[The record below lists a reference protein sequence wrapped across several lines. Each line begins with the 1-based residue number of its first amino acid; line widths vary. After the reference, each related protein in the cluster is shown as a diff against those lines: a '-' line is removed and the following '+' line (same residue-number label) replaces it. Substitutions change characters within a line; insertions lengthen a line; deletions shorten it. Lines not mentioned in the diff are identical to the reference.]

1 MDSPATTQDVEQRW
15 RPLSPAEA
23 LVADALLA
31 DAWADVTTQ
40 VPSVP
45 DRVEAN
51 PNFRRVVVS
60 ILVAMVLRV
69 LKNPDGIR
77 QMSIDDYQVTIDST
91 RSSGSLYLAD
101 DERRRLLEVV
111 QALPGIYSVPLGVPY
126 WGP

>member
-1 MDSPATTQDVEQRW
+1 MDSPATPQDVEQRW
-15 RPLSPAEA
+15 RPLSPAEQ
-23 LVADALLA
+23 LVATALLA

-45 DRVEAN
+45 ARVEASAT
-51 PNFRRVVVS
+51 FRRVVVS

-91 RSSGSLYLAD
+91 RSTGALYLAD
-101 DERRRLLEVV
+101 DERNRLLEVV

-126 WGP
+126 WGS

>member
-15 RPLSPAEA
+15 RPLSPAEQ
-23 LVADALLA
+23 LVAAALLA

-45 DRVEAN
+45 ARVEAN
-51 PNFRRVVVS
+51 PTFRRVVVS

-101 DERRRLLEVV
+101 DERNRLLEVA

>member
-1 MDSPATTQDVEQRW
+1 MDTPATTQDVVNRW
-15 RPLSPAEA
+15 RPLSPGEELIAKT
-23 LVADALLA
+23 LLD

-45 DRVEAN
+45 ARAEAN
-51 PNFRRVVVS
+51 QTFKRVVVS

-91 RSSGSLYLAD
+91 RSTGALYLAD
-101 DERRRLLEVV
+101 DERERLLEVV